1 MKILYFDMDNVLVDF
16 QSAFKHLSEDTL
28 KEYEGRLDEVPG
40 HPFIKNMR
48 YITSRSK
55 RTRSHWMPSLS

>member
-1 MKILYFDMDNVLVDF
+1 VDF

-48 YITSRSK
+48 HITSRSK